1 MWRLGA
7 RGTKEEGTWTSAGS
21 GRSGR
26 PCGISRIGT
35 WIRTTCSDPDDI
47 KVRNP
52 DKKMLMP
59 DCEKCTERCC
69 VHDDPGS
76 GILLSLYDVAHLV
89 DAGLA
94 HLIVG
99 TYTFRRNKK
108 GRILDEIDRMPRL
121 AKQPDGNCHFYD
133 PATGRCGGYGVRP
146 TICRRFPYEVHYK
159 KKSGKPFARFI
170 GWSQCPTQEGP
181 EFEASIK
188 QMARDAVVDENVS
201 FEDAVL
207 LGEHVEALRA
217 AGFRRVP
224 SAAGGVSRSG
234 RVAEGVGLGP
244 CPLPRRSGLGSRPC
258 RRTRRSLRTR
268 ADLRCRSTCGIA
280 SPAT

>member
-1 MWRLGA
+1 MDER
-7 RGTKEEGTWTSAGS
+7 
-21 GRSGR
+21 
-26 PCGISRIGT
+26 RIGT
-35 WIRTTCSDPDDI
+35 LGQALRDLADRHVDPDDLLDPDDI

-217 AGFRRVP
+217 AGFDAFLPPPEECPVP
-224 SAAGGVSRSG
+224 VASQKASA
-234 RVAEGVGLGP
+234 
-244 CPLPRRSGLGSRPC
+244 
-258 RRTRRSLRTR
+258 
-268 ADLRCRSTCGIA
+268 
-280 SPAT
+280 